1 MPAALHEVARWFAA
15 LAAALVLAASPAVAL
30 DGADEPDFEVALRA
44 WLADNDAAALP
55 AFAELAAEGNQAAR
69 ILLSLIDRMPH
80 LHADWLA
87 GLARSERRALMRA
100 PDGRSWMAVAAET
113 EELARLWLALWRADT
128 DPAIALAFADRGEMR
143 AARLTL
149 LAHAARERRSF
160 RRLAADDRY
169 PPELLYLAWA
179 EDPEAPDV
187 AAALDRLHP
196 GDPQA
201 ARFGLFV
208 DEATRAGW
216 LAEAEIALPLA
227 RFCKEAC
234 GEEAEACMLAAYH
247 ALGGYRGLFALG
259 PPVESL
265 ISGETWLAS
274 VKGARS
280 LPRRIAVLGPAG
292 IGNACL
298 ARFVEP

>member
-1 MPAALHEVARWFAA
+1 MPAALDAVLRWLAA
-15 LAAALVLAASPAVAL
+15 LAATLVLCATPVAAL

-80 LHADWLA
+80 LHAEWMT
-87 GLARSERRALMRA
+87 GLTRAERRSLMRA
-100 PDGRSWMAVAAET
+100 PDGRSWMKLAAET

-128 DPAIALAFADRGEMR
+128 DPSVALAFADRGEMR

-149 LAHAARERRSF
+149 LAHAARERQGF
-160 RRLAADDRY
+160 RRLVKDDRF
-169 PPELLYLAWA
+169 PPELRFLAWA
-179 EDPEAPDV
+179 EEPEAPEV
-187 AAALDRLHP
+187 ATALAGLHP

-208 DEATRAGW
+208 DDETRAEW

-227 RFCKEAC
+227 RFCTEAC

-247 ALGGYRGLFALG
+247 GLGGYRGLFALG
-259 PPVESL
+259 PPVEGL

-280 LPRRIAVLGPAG
+280 LPRRIAVLGPAR

-298 ARFVEP
+298 ARFVER